1 MNRNQKVTPHQV
13 NFWLCFHLF
22 IKKKKEEIVLL
33 SFSDT
38 LFIGKQETGFSIDR
52 CQSSAH
58 FLLNLQKCH
67 LSF

>member
-13 NFWLCFHLF
+13 NFRLCFHLF
-22 IKKKKEEIVLL
+22 IKKKEIVLL

-38 LFIGKQETGFSIDR
+38 LFTGKQETGFSIDR

-58 FLLNLQKCH
+58 FLLNLQKFH